1 MRHCLIQRSRDY
13 CDTHEALVDFP
24 DAATADMDALLHQAS
39 PGFGEGIDWV
49 ATMSHVS
56 VEGSR

>member
-1 MRHCLIQRSRDY
+1 M
-13 CDTHEALVDFP
+13 DFP